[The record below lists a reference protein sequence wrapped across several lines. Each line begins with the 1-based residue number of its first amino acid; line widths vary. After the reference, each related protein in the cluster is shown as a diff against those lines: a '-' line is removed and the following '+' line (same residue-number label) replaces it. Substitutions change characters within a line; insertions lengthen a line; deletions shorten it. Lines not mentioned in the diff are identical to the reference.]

1 MPQIHDKGELSL
13 DNFSYLAY
21 ITKVWLG
28 LVKGLNQRAV
38 SHVKPSQVKPIVLF
52 LGLKIKINII

>member
-38 SHVKPSQVKPIVLF
+38 SQVKPIVLF